1 MNIDINQNYWLT
13 IEPYVYIN
21 FSQSSVL
28 LYNTLDAEHIES
40 SSSTIVQ
47 LVQKITEKENCGVS
61 QLTNQEL
68 ENKEIK
74 NFVINIREKFIGDI
88 LPIGLSENKPIQLTP
103 FLNFQQDKT
112 RLNLQANISIGDNIL
127 SYLHEVN
134 FILDKN
140 NEFNIAVFNEVIE
153 QLHGVPAIN
162 LCKNLLGY
170 SQVPALLNSLSKTN
184 GKKTIVNN
192 YQDLDIDNL
201 LLANIEEEYSFLIS
215 VKFPI
220 NKYHWNSLIPLL
232 LSKWEIKFEFEIEKE
247 EDLSE
252 VDQLVNNYSIENYQ
266 LKPIYNYKNI
276 DFFIKNVYLTK
287 SDIFSSPLS
296 MKEIFA
302 NQTLNTYNF
311 GRLYIMSNG
320 NVFTKG
326 NKEPIGNVNKD
337 TIKRIILNEI
347 SIGNSWL
354 NTRKSQPCSDCLYQW
369 LCPSPSDYEIAIG
382 KPNLC
387 HVHI

>member
-1 MNIDINQNYWLT
+1 MNIDINKNYWLT

-40 SSSTIVQ
+40 ASSTIVQ
-47 LVQKITEKENCGVS
+47 LVQKITEKKNCGVC

-74 NFVINIREKFIGDI
+74 NFIIDIREKFIGDI

-112 RLNLQANISIGDNIL
+112 RLNLQPNISIGDNIL
-127 SYLHEVN
+127 NYLHEVN
-134 FILDKN
+134 IIFDKN
-140 NEFNIAVFNEVIE
+140 NELNIAVFNEVIE
-153 QLHGVPAIN
+153 QLQVVPTIN
-162 LCKNLLGY
+162 LCKNILEY
-170 SQVPALLNSLSKTN
+170 SQLPALFNSLSKTN
-184 GKKTIVNN
+184 GKKIIINN
-192 YQDLDIDNL
+192 YQDLDINNL
-201 LLANIEEEYSFLIS
+201 LLANIEEEYSFLIN
-215 VKFPI
+215 VKLPI

-232 LSKWEIKFEFEIEKE
+232 LSKWKIKFEFQIEKE
-247 EDLSE
+247 EDLTE
-252 VDQLVNNYSIENYQ
+252 VDQLVNNYSIEKYQ
-266 LKPIYNYKNI
+266 LKPIYNYENI
-276 DFFIKNVYLTK
+276 DFFRKNIYLTK
-287 SDIFSSPLS
+287 SDIFSAPLS

-302 NQTLNTYNF
+302 NQILNTYNF
-311 GRLYIMSNG
+311 GRIYIKSNG

-326 NKEPIGNVNKD
+326 NEVPIGNVKKD

-354 NTRKSQPCSDCLYQW
+354 NIRANQPCSDCLNQW
-369 LCPSPSDYEIAIG
+369 LCPSPSDYETAIG

-387 HVHI
+387 HVYP